1 MRTEAE
7 MMDLILSV
15 ARKDERVRGVILN
28 GSRAN
33 PNAKK
38 DPFQDFDI
46 VYLVTDVQ
54 SFRHDPGWI
63 DVFGERMIL
72 QLPDDMNSPA
82 PEPHAGYAYLMQFM
96 DGNRIDLT
104 VYPKEKFGDI
114 IQDSLSVVLLDKDG
128 AIPMLE
134 PASEKSYLPKPPT
147 RKEFDDCCNEF
158 WWVCPYAAKGLRR
171 GEILYAKY
179 MLDQV
184 IREALTKMLTWYIG
198 LQTGYAVNPG
208 KCGKYFERYLPVDLW
223 ENLLQTYSG
232 AGYEENWKALEAMG
246 RLFRKV
252 AVDVADG
259 CGFTYPL
266 REDEKVSGFLNQIR
280 VLDQC

>member
-7 MMDLILSV
+7 MMDLILAV

-33 PNAKK
+33 QNVKK
-38 DPFQDFDI
+38 DPFQDYDI

-72 QLPDDMNSPA
+72 QLPDDMNSPE
-82 PEPHAGYAYLMQFM
+82 PEPHDGYVYLMQFM

-104 VYPKEKFGDI
+104 VYPKDKNGKI

-128 AIPMLE
+128 VIPMLE
-134 PASEKSYLPKPPT
+134 PASEKNYLPKPPT

-158 WWVCPYAAKGLRR
+158 WWVCPYVAKGLRR

-184 IREALTKMLTWYIG
+184 IREELIKMLTWYIG

-208 KCGKYFERYLPVDLW
+208 KFGKYFERYLPADLW
-223 ENLLQTYSG
+223 EDLMQTFAG
-232 AGYEENWKALEAMG
+232 ADYEENWKALEAIS
-246 RLFRKV
+246 RLFRRV
-252 AVDVADG
+252 ALDVADG

-266 REDEKVSGFLNQIR
+266 RDDELVSEFFNQIR
-280 VLDQC
+280 ALDYY